1 MSEIPRTL
9 QDVAQ
14 KHGIILT
21 KDDPLRLLEV
31 YCMEVL
37 KTGLEEQQKALLEE
51 FSQKL
56 DFEYH
61 KWNAEMEQRTKR
73 VGDRILEEIQRQL
86 VEQLRSGTIAFFTA
100 AEEALSPF
108 LDEIRSR
115 DRKNIQ
121 IAYANLIAAGFVF
134 LAALLLV
141 LLGI

>member
-1 MSEIPRTL
+1 MSEIPRTF

-73 VGDRILEEIQRQL
+73 VGDRILEEDSLLSNCDPVQQLFLQRRKRL
-86 VEQLRSGTIAFFTA
+86 FP
-100 AEEALSPF
+100 LS
-108 LDEIRSR
+108 
-115 DRKNIQ
+115 
-121 IAYANLIAAGFVF
+121 
-134 LAALLLV
+134 
-141 LLGI
+141 